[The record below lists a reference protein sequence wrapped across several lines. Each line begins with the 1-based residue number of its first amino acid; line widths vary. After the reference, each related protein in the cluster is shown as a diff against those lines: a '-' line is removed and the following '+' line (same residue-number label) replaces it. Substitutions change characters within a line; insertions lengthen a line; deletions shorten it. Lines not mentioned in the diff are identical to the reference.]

1 MNSTTTIIKLKILLF
16 NMKKEVLA
24 NGLTVLFEHK
34 KGNSVVIEV
43 MAKVGSN
50 NETKEEAG
58 ISHFIEHMLF
68 EGTKKRP
75 NNWLISN
82 EIEKVGGEF
91 NAYTT
96 NERTCFY
103 AKVPKKHFE
112 NSLEV
117 IADIIKNSL
126 FKLEDIKREKNV
138 VSKEID
144 LINDEPRYYQWDLLQ
159 KTLFSKHPSKNPV
172 YGDKKVIKNLTR
184 DKLLEY
190 FNRNYGT
197 NNLVVSIVGD
207 IKDWKNQVKDNFKID
222 RVGKVKQVKV
232 KEPVLKSNIIKKEKK
247 KIVNTYMV
255 CGFKTCTTTNP
266 DAYVLE
272 VINGVLGRGQ
282 SGRMFTE
289 IRAKKGLAYDV
300 GTQNVNESTFGYF
313 SVYATIDKKNI
324 EKVKKMILTEIEK
337 LKKLESKDLLEAKNY
352 VEGSYLLDLEDPQK
366 IADQMLFWE
375 QVGDYQLMNSYLKKI
390 KQVTLEDVKR
400 VITKYFKHHA
410 LVTIEGK

>member
-1 MNSTTTIIKLKILLF
+1 MLF

-24 NGLTVLFEHK
+24 NGLTVLFEEK
-34 KGNSVVIEV
+34 KGNSVVVEV

-50 NETKEEAG
+50 NELKEEAG

-68 EGTKKRP
+68 EGTEKRP

-103 AKVPKKHFE
+103 AKVAKKHFAL
-112 NSLEV
+112 SLEV

-138 VSKEID
+138 VIKEID

-159 KTLFSKHPSKNPV
+159 RSLFSKHPSKNPV
-172 YGDKKVIKNLTR
+172 YGDKKVIRNLTR
-184 DKLLEY
+184 EKLVDY
-190 FNRNYGT
+190 FNKHYCV

-207 IKDWKNQVKDNFKID
+207 VKNWKKLVKENFK
-222 RVGKVKQVKV
+222 VMGKKIPKKINI

-255 CGFKTCTTTNP
+255 CGFKTCITQHP
-266 DAYVLE
+266 DAYILE

-289 IRAKKGLAYDV
+289 IREKKGLAYDV
-300 GTQNVNESTFGYF
+300 GTQNINESTYGYF
-313 SVYATIDKKNI
+313 SVYATIDKVNI
-324 EKVKKMILTEIEK
+324 KKVKSLILREIEK
-337 LKKLESKDLLEAKNY
+337 LKDLKDKDLREAKNY
-352 VEGSYLLDLEDPQK
+352 VEGSYLLDLEDSQK
-366 IADQMLFWE
+366 VADQMLFWE
-375 QVGDYQLMNSYLKKI
+375 QVGDYRLMNSYLKKI
-390 KQVTLEDVKR
+390 RTVTSKDVKR
-400 VITKYFKHHA
+400 VINKYFKHHA
-410 LVTIEGK
+410 LVIIEGK

>member
-1 MNSTTTIIKLKILLF
+1 
-16 NMKKEVLA
+16 MKKEVLA
-24 NGLTVLFEHK
+24 NGLTILFEHK
-34 KGNSVVIEV
+34 KGNSVVVEV

-50 NETKEEAG
+50 DESKDEAG

-82 EIEKVGGEF
+82 EIEKVGGDF

-103 AKVPKKHFE
+103 VKVAKKHFAA
-112 NSLEV
+112 SLEV
-117 IADIIKNSL
+117 LSDIIKNSL

-138 VSKEID
+138 VIKEID

-172 YGDKKVIKNLTR
+172 YGDKKVIRNLTR
-184 DKLLEY
+184 EKLVDY
-190 FNRNYGT
+190 FNNHYCA
-197 NNLVVSIVGD
+197 NNLVISIVGD
-207 IKDWKNQVKDNFKID
+207 VKNWKTQVQNSFNIASKGSFK
-222 RVGKVKQVKV
+222 RVVV
-232 KEPVLKSNIIKKEKK
+232 KEPVLKSDVIKKERK
-247 KIVNTYMV
+247 KIVNTYLV
-255 CGFKTCTTTNP
+255 CGFKTCITGHP

-300 GTQNVNESTFGYF
+300 GTQNINESTFGYF
-313 SVYATIDKKNI
+313 SIYATIDKINI
-324 EKVKKMILTEIEK
+324 TKVKNLILTEIEK
-337 LKKLESKDLLEAKNY
+337 LKQLEDKDLLEAKNY
-352 VEGSYLLDLEDPQK
+352 VEGSYLLNLEDPQK
-366 IADQMLFWE
+366 VADQMLFWE
-375 QVGDYQLMNSYLKKI
+375 QVGDYRLMNLYLKKI
-390 KQVTLEDVKR
+390 KKVTNKDVKR
-400 VITKYFKHHA
+400 VINKYFKHHA
-410 LVTIEGK
+410 LIIIEGK

>member
-1 MNSTTTIIKLKILLF
+1 
-16 NMKKEVLA
+16 MKKDILA

-34 KGNSVVIEV
+34 NGNSVVVEV

-50 NETKEEAG
+50 NETREEAG

-68 EGTKKRP
+68 EGTEKRP
-75 NNWLISN
+75 SNWLISN
-82 EIEKVGGEF
+82 EIERVGGEF

-103 AKVPKKHFE
+103 AKVAKKHFAL
-112 NSLEV
+112 SLEV
-117 IADIIKNSL
+117 IADVVKNSL
-126 FKLEDIKREKNV
+126 FKLENIKREKNV
-138 VSKEID
+138 VIKEID

-159 KTLFSKHPSKNPV
+159 RTLFSKHPSKNPV

-184 DKLLEY
+184 EKLVDY
-190 FNRNYGT
+190 FNKHYGPQ
-197 NNLVVSIVGD
+197 NLVVSIVGN
-207 IKDWKNQVKDNFKID
+207 IKNWKEQVKKNFDFDKK
-222 RVGKVKQVKV
+222 GKTKQINV
-232 KEPVLKSNIIKKEKK
+232 KEPILKSNIIKKEKK

-255 CGFKTCTTTNP
+255 LGFKTCTTNHP

-289 IRAKKGLAYDV
+289 IRANKGLAYDV
-300 GTQNVNESTFGYF
+300 GTQNINESTFGHF
-313 SVYATIDKKNI
+313 SVYATIDKTNVK
-324 EKVKKMILTEIEK
+324 KVKHLILTEIEK
-337 LKKLESKDLLEAKNY
+337 LKDLKDKDLREAKNY

-390 KQVTLEDVKR
+390 RTVTSKDVKR
-400 VITKYFKHHA
+400 VVNKYFRYHA
-410 LVTIEGK
+410 LIIIEGK